1 MDPTSYAQFENLTY
15 DDFRR
20 LATDPSLSCHEKIG
34 FPDSYRA
41 GKEEAILRD
50 ILAKLTPLGRRGQ
63 FVLDVGP
70 GCGPLA
76 LRLIDY
82 CGERGHS
89 LVLVDSREMLDQ
101 LPDRSH
107 LRKYATRFP
116 RCPELLAEYTGRV
129 QAVLVYSVLHYI
141 FAEGNLFD
149 FMDSALAL
157 LAPGGALL
165 LGDIPNVSKRKRFF
179 SSDAG
184 AEYHRQFTGRDET
197 PAVAFNRPEP
207 GKFDDAVI
215 LALVARCRAA
225 GFDAYVVPQGAD
237 LPMAN
242 RREDLLVTRP

>member
-1 MDPTSYAQFENLTY
+1 MNPTSYARFENLTY

-20 LATDPSLSCHEKIG
+20 LATDPALSCHEKIG

-41 GKEEAILRD
+41 GKEDVIFRD
-50 ILAKLTPLGRRGQ
+50 ILGKLPPLGRRGQ
-63 FVLDVGP
+63 IVLDVGP

-76 LRLIDY
+76 SGLIDF
-82 CGERGHS
+82 CGERGHT

-107 LRKYATRFP
+107 VRKYPARFP
-116 RCPELLAEYTGRV
+116 QCPELLAEYACRV

-141 FAEGNLFD
+141 FVEGNLFD
-149 FMDSALAL
+149 FIDSALGL
-157 LAPGGALL
+157 LAPGGCMLV
-165 LGDIPNVSKRKRFF
+165 GDIPNVSKRKRFF

-184 AEYHRQFTGRDET
+184 AAFHRQYTGRDET
-197 PAVAFNRPEP
+197 PPVSFNRPEP
-207 GKFDDAVI
+207 GKIDDAVV
-215 LALVARCRAA
+215 LALLARCRGA
-225 GFDAYVVPQGAD
+225 GFDAYVVPQGPD